1 MILAFNIREREGVF
15 VEMFYFRN
23 LKTRLKAAFLT
34 KNINN
39 LFSKTAGGCMADS
52 MICSRGR
59 LRKRFK
65 DGFMP
70 YMPAGSFR
78 PAESGIP

>member
-1 MILAFNIREREGVF
+1 MEV
-15 VEMFYFRN
+15 FYFRY
-23 LKTRLKAAFLT
+23 LKTRLKTALLT
-34 KNINN
+34 QNINN
-39 LFSKTAGGCMADS
+39 LASKTAGGCMADS

-59 LRKRFK
+59 LRERFK

-78 PAESGIP
+78 PAESGML